1 MDEKESD
8 FKERIKNSFLK
19 AKEDINSLK
28 NEIKELKEIILRKEE
43 ENSLLRKKELDKM
56 AENLYRGLLDKNIE
70 EVSSGNEGVATNKQT
85 NKHATLTQ
93 QITDIEVL
101 KEKYRAITKQK
112 LRVYLAIYN
121 IEDEKKPATY
131 RTLSKYL
138 KLSEEAVRVY
148 IFKMLAMDVPLEKHR
163 VNNKLI
169 VFKIPQYVRSLNLK
183 QFLEDLYYG
192 IDDAQGRL
200 TDL

>member
-1 MDEKESD
+1 MPENDPE
-8 FKERIKNSFLK
+8 FKERVRNSFIK
-19 AKEDINSLK
+19 AKEDISELK
-28 NEIKELKEIILRKEE
+28 NEIKELKEIILKKEE
-43 ENSLLRKKELDKM
+43 ENRLLRKKELEKM
-56 AENLYRGLLDKNIE
+56 ADNLYRGFLDKNIE

-85 NKHATLTQ
+85 NKHETLTQ

-101 KEKYRAITKQK
+101 KDKYRAVTKQK
-112 LRVYLAIYN
+112 LRLYLAIYN
-121 IEDEKKPATY
+121 MEDEKKPVTY
-131 RTLSKYL
+131 KTLSRYL

-148 IFKMLAMDVPLEKHR
+148 IFKMLEIGIPLEKHR

-169 VFKIPQYVRSLNLK
+169 VFKIPLYVRTLNLK

-192 IDDAQGRL
+192 IDGAQGRL